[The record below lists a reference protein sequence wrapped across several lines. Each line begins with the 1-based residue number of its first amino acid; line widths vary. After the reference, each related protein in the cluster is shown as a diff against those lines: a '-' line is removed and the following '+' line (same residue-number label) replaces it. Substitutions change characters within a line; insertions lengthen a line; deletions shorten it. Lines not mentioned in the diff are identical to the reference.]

1 MGTGGRDDD
10 AGSGSE
16 AEEESAEAKIERLAT
31 EIDEPKASLIGV
43 PEASDEWFQI
53 KTDISPL
60 QISVA

>member
-1 MGTGGRDDD
+1 MTMPAR
-10 AGSGSE
+10 AARRRKSPPRPKS
-16 AEEESAEAKIERLAT
+16 T